1 MPANVFCCAAVYS
14 GAMEHLRLL
23 LVRIKILLFIVVMYD
38 VYQAAKACIVI
49 QGQYCVEPGTTAQ
62 S

>member
-1 MPANVFCCAAVYS
+1 M
-14 GAMEHLRLL
+14 L